1 MYLSFLLLIAVIY
14 NRVSL
19 LCRVKQLAIDDS
31 ETPTK
36 VPDCF
41 FREHSLICFAITYC
55 KTLIFQLRVVY
66 PCSKESFECQC

>member
-19 LCRVKQLAIDDS
+19 LCRVEQLAIDNS

-55 KTLIFQLRVVY
+55 KTLIFQFRVVY
-66 PCSKESFECQC
+66 P